1 MVLVLNTF
9 GLKCIKLKPNKKI
22 KETKNVNKKN
32 SKKPTKSDKKIKM
45 RLYKSVI
52 QGS

>member
-32 SKKPTKSDKKIKM
+32 SKNLQNPIKKLK
-45 RLYKSVI
+45 
-52 QGS
+52 